1 MNKHFSIQNYSLSLQ
16 RNKETY
22 RVITDASL
30 SIGEGEIVGLIGES
44 GCGKT
49 VLWKSAFGL
58 MDEHVWR
65 SEGNVILRGEALD
78 RSDKAKLLS
87 LRGKDVSVILQDPM
101 SAFDQVF
108 TIEQHFWET
117 AKTHKVWLAAQCCEH
132 LNRAIIMEAAC
143 AKQYGL
149 PRVNVVPQK
158 KAGGSFATAAYA
170 NFEKPVAIEEMHIAR
185 AGLDIG
191 DTFIGMHMDKVCV
204 PVRLSMKQ
212 IGEAHLTACRVRPKF
227 IGGNRAV
234 YDESLK

>member
-1 MNKHFSIQNYSLSLQ
+1 MYEELKNQAAQ
-16 RNKETY
+16 AAE
-22 RVITDASL
+22 
-30 SIGEGEIVGLIGES
+30 EIM
-44 GCGKT
+44 
-49 VLWKSAFGL
+49 A
-58 MDEHVWR
+58 
-65 SEGNVILRGEALD
+65 A
-78 RSDKAKLLS
+78 AKLEE
-87 LRGKDVSVILQDPM
+87 GDVLVVGCSSSEICGQKIGSDSNEDV
-101 SAFDQVF
+101 ARAVF
-108 TIEQHFWET
+108 AGIWET
-117 AKTHKVWLAAQCCEH
+117 AKAHKVWLAAQCCEH

-170 NFEKPVAIEEMHIAR
+170 NFEKPVAIEEM
-185 AGLDIG
+185 DIG

>member
-1 MNKHFSIQNYSLSLQ
+1 MMTEEIRRAAEAAARELLAAANMKPGELFVVGCSSSEILGNQ
-16 RNKETY
+16 
-22 RVITDASL
+22 
-30 SIGEGEIVGLIGES
+30 IGKGSSPEAAEAVFAGIYP
-44 GCGKT
+44 
-49 VLWKSAFGL
+49 VL
-58 MDEHVWR
+58 R
-65 SEGNVILRGEALD
+65 
-78 RSDKAKLLS
+78 
-87 LRGKDVSVILQDPM
+87 
-101 SAFDQVF
+101 
-108 TIEQHFWET
+108 EQGIF
-117 AKTHKVWLAAQCCEH
+117 LAAQCCEH

-143 AKQYGL
+143 AKQYSL

-170 NFEKPVAIEEMHIAR
+170 NFEKPVAIEEMRIAR

-204 PVRLSMKQ
+204 PVRLSLKQ

>member
-1 MNKHFSIQNYSLSLQ
+1 MYEELKLQ
-16 RNKETY
+16 AAQAAEEI
-22 RVITDASL
+22 ITA
-30 SIGEGEIVGLIGES
+30 
-44 GCGKT
+44 
-49 VLWKSAFGL
+49 
-58 MDEHVWR
+58 
-65 SEGNVILRGEALD
+65 
-78 RSDKAKLLS
+78 AKLEE
-87 LRGKDVSVILQDPM
+87 GDVLVVGCSSSEVCGQKIGSD
-101 SAFDQVF
+101 SNEDVARAVF
-108 TIEQHFWET
+108 SGIWET
-117 AKTHKVWLAAQCCEH
+117 AKAHKLWLAAQCCEH

-170 NFEKPVAIEEMHIAR
+170 NFEKPVAIEEMRIAR

-204 PVRLSMKQ
+204 PVRLTLKQ

>member
-1 MNKHFSIQNYSLSLQ
+1 MYEELKLQ
-16 RNKETY
+16 AAKAAE
-22 RVITDASL
+22 
-30 SIGEGEIVGLIGES
+30 EII
-44 GCGKT
+44 
-49 VLWKSAFGL
+49 A
-58 MDEHVWR
+58 
-65 SEGNVILRGEALD
+65 A
-78 RSDKAKLLS
+78 AKLED
-87 LRGKDVSVILQDPM
+87 GDVLVVGCSSSEVCGQKIGSD
-101 SAFDQVF
+101 SNEDVARAVF
-108 TIEQHFWET
+108 AGIWET
-117 AKTHKVWLAAQCCEH
+117 AKAHQVWLAAQCCEH

-170 NFEKPVAIEEMHIAR
+170 NFEKPVAVEEMHIAR